1 MASTFFGLNI
11 AYTGLTAANAALNTT
26 GNNIA
31 NVETEGYSRQ
41 TVTQKASDALRT
53 YTTYGCAGSGV
64 DTVSIDRN
72 RDAFYDFKYWNNNNK
87 VGEYEEK
94 QYYMQQIEDLFSD
107 DSTIEGFT
115 TIFNDMYNALAEVQK
130 NAGDATTK
138 SQFIG
143 YANNLAYYF
152 NTVAENLVN
161 MQLDINA
168 EIKNKVDEINSYARE
183 IASLN
188 QQINVIELTGTTANE
203 LRDQRDLLID
213 QLSLVTNVEV
223 TETPIY
229 DVNNGRDT
237 GAKRYVVQIAGG
249 QMLVDSGEYYE
260 LECVARASYEA
271 NNQSDALGLFDIKWK
286 NGNDFY
292 MSSNLIGGQLQGLIA
307 MRDGNNA
314 EQFNGVVSNIE
325 RNQTTGKN
333 EVTVD
338 VTADY
343 LKDLNKCTL
352 SDDGGVMQIGNQ
364 EFYYDT
370 FQVIYDEN
378 GDITQ
383 YVFEISDNL
392 AKNASQPNSSRIGK
406 EVTVGASIDYQGI
419 PYYQQQLN
427 EWVRTFAEA
436 FNSILT
442 QEDSVDGYGNAAD
455 VLFVANE
462 ATDVTQRKFVD
473 SRNKVAGTP
482 ISSTDD
488 TYYYLTAANFA
499 INKEMLEDSQLFA
512 THTGAGAGQEAYD
525 VIDDLNDLRTNKDV
539 MSFRGCNAGDFLQC
553 ILSDIALNAS
563 SANSFYASYQNIGAT
578 IDTQRLSIS
587 GVDTD
592 EESLNLVQFQHAYN
606 LASQMIQVLT
616 EIYDRLILQTGV

>member
-1 MASTFFGLNI
+1 
-11 AYTGLTAANAALNTT
+11 
-26 GNNIA
+26 
-31 NVETEGYSRQ
+31 
-41 TVTQKASDALRT
+41 
-53 YTTYGCAGSGV
+53 
-64 DTVSIDRN
+64 
-72 RDAFYDFKYWNNNNK
+72 
-87 VGEYEEK
+87 
-94 QYYMQQIEDLFSD
+94 
-107 DSTIEGFT
+107 
-115 TIFNDMYNALAEVQK
+115 
-130 NAGDATTK
+130 
-138 SQFIG
+138 
-143 YANNLAYYF
+143 
-152 NTVAENLVN
+152 
-161 MQLDINA
+161 
-168 EIKNKVDEINSYARE
+168 
-183 IASLN
+183 
-188 QQINVIELTGTTANE
+188 
-203 LRDQRDLLID
+203 LID
-213 QLSLVTNVEV
+213 KLSLVTNVEV
-223 TETPIY
+223 TETPVY

-260 LECVARASYEA
+260 LECVARANYEA
-271 NNQSDALGLFDIKWK
+271 NNQSDALGLFDIGWK

-314 EQFNGVVSNIE
+314 EQFKGVVSNIE
-325 RNQTTGKN
+325 RNQETGKN

-338 VTADY
+338 ITADY
-343 LKDLNKCTL
+343 LRDLNKCTL

-370 FQVIYDEN
+370 FKVIYDDN

-383 YVFEISDNL
+383 YVFELSDDL

-406 EVTVGASIDYQGI
+406 DVAIGAAIDYQGV
-419 PYYQQQLN
+419 PYYQEQLN

-436 FNSILT
+436 FNRILT
-442 QEDSVDGYGNAAD
+442 QEGSVDGYGNAAD

-488 TYYYLTAANFA
+488 TYYYLTASNFA
-499 INKEMLEDSQLFA
+499 INKEMLEDSMLFA
-512 THTGAGAGQEAYD
+512 THTGAGAGREAYD
-525 VIDDLNDLRTNKDV
+525 VIDDLNDLRTNRDV

-553 ILSDIALNAS
+553 ILSDVSLNAS
-563 SANSFYASYQNIGAT
+563 SANAFYASYQNIGAT

-616 EIYDRLILQTGV
+616 EVYDRLILSTGV

>member
-31 NVETEGYSRQ
+31 NVETDGYSRQ
-41 TVTQKASDALRT
+41 TVTQQASDALRT

-64 DTVSIDRN
+64 DTISIDRN
-72 RDAFYDFKYWNNNNK
+72 RDAFYDFKYWNNNDK

-107 DSTIEGFT
+107 DKTIKGFT
-115 TIFNDMYNALAEVQK
+115 TIFNDMYSALAEVKK

-143 YANNLAYYF
+143 FANNLAYYF

-213 QLSLVTNVEV
+213 KLSLVTNVKV
-223 TETPIY
+223 TETPVY

-325 RNQTTGKN
+325 KNQTTGKN

-370 FQVIYDEN
+370 FKVIYDDN
-378 GDITQ
+378 GDISQ
-383 YVFEISDNL
+383 YVFEISDDL
-392 AKNASQPNSSRIGK
+392 AKNSYQPNSSRIGK
-406 EVTVGASIDYQGI
+406 DVTVGAKIDYQGI
-419 PYYQQQLN
+419 PYYQEQIN

-436 FNSILT
+436 FNRILT
-442 QEDSVDGYGNAAD
+442 QDGSVDGYGNDAD

-488 TYYYLTAANFA
+488 TYYYLTASNFA
-499 INKEMLEDSQLFA
+499 INKEMLEDSELFA
-512 THTGAGAGQEAYD
+512 THTGAGTGQEAYD

-553 ILSDIALNAS
+553 ILSDISLNAS
-563 SANSFYASYQNIGAT
+563 SANAFYASYQNIEAT

-616 EIYDRLILQTGV
+616 EVYDRLILQTGV

>member
-41 TVTQKASDALRT
+41 TVTQKASDAVRT
-53 YTTYGCAGSGV
+53 YTTYGCAGAGV

-107 DSTIEGFT
+107 DKTIEGFT
-115 TIFNDMYNALAEVQK
+115 TIFNDMYAALAEVQK

-143 YANNLAYYF
+143 FANNLAYYF
-152 NTVAENLVN
+152 NTVSENLKN

-203 LRDQRDLLID
+203 LRDQRDVLID
-213 QLSLVTNVEV
+213 KLSKVTAVEI
-223 TETPIY
+223 TETPVY

-292 MSSNLIGGQLQGLIA
+292 MSSTLIGGQLQGLIA
-307 MRDGNNA
+307 MRDGNNG
-314 EQFNGVVSNIE
+314 EQFNGVVSSIE
-325 RNQTTGKN
+325 RNRTTGKN
-333 EVTVD
+333 EVTVE

-370 FQVIYDEN
+370 FKVIYDTN
-378 GDITQ
+378 GDISQ
-383 YVFEISDNL
+383 YVFEISDDL
-392 AKNASQPNSSRIGK
+392 AKNSYQPNSSRIGK
-406 EVTVGASIDYQGI
+406 DVTVGAKIDYQGV
-419 PYYQQQLN
+419 PYYQEQIN

-436 FNSILT
+436 FNRILT
-442 QEDSVDGYGNAAD
+442 QDGSVDGYGKAAD

-462 ATDVTQRKFVD
+462 ATDVTQRKFLD

-482 ISSTDD
+482 IASTDD
-488 TYYYLTAANFA
+488 TYYYLTASNFA
-499 INKEMLEDSQLFA
+499 VSKEMLEDSQLFA
-512 THTGAGAGQEAYD
+512 THTGAGTGHEAYD
-525 VIDDLNDLRTNKDV
+525 VIEDLTDLRTNRDV

-553 ILSDIALNAS
+553 ILSDVSLNAS
-563 SANSFYASYQNIGAT
+563 SANSFYASYQNIEAT

-616 EIYDRLILQTGV
+616 EVYDRLILQTGV

>member
-1 MASTFFGLNI
+1 MGSTFFGLNI

-41 TVTQKASDALRT
+41 TVTQQASDALRT
-53 YTTYGCAGSGV
+53 YTTYGCSGSGV
-64 DTVSIDRN
+64 DTISIDRN
-72 RDAFYDFKYWNNNNK
+72 RDAFYDFKYWNNNQK

-107 DSTIEGFT
+107 DKTIEGFT
-115 TIFNDMYNALAEVQK
+115 TIFNDMYSALAEVQK

-143 YANNLAYYF
+143 FANNLAYYF
-152 NTVAENLVN
+152 NTVAENLEK
-161 MQLDINA
+161 MQLDVNQ

-203 LRDQRDLLID
+203 LRDQRDLLVD
-213 QLSLVTNVEV
+213 KLSMVTSVEV
-223 TETPIY
+223 RETPII
-229 DVNNGRDT
+229 DANNGKDT
-237 GAKRYVVQIAGG
+237 GAKRYIVQIAGG
-249 QMLVDSGEYYE
+249 QILVDTGEYHE
-260 LECVARASYEA
+260 LECVARAGYEA
-271 NNQSDALGLFDIKWK
+271 VNQSDALGLFDIKWK

-292 MSSNLIGGQLQGLIA
+292 MSSTLIGGQLQGLIA
-307 MRDGNNA
+307 MRDGNNS
-314 EQFNGVVSNIE
+314 ENFKGIVSAIE
-325 RNQTTGKN
+325 KNPDTGKN
-333 EVTVD
+333 EVTID

-370 FQVIYDEN
+370 FKVVYDDN
-378 GDITQ
+378 GDISQ
-383 YVFEISDNL
+383 YIFEISDDL
-392 AKNASQPNSSRIGK
+392 AKNSYQPNSSRIGK
-406 EVTVGASIDYQGI
+406 DVEVGNAIDYQGI
-419 PYYQQQLN
+419 PYYQEQLN

-436 FNSILT
+436 FNRILT
-442 QEDSVDGYGNAAD
+442 QDGAVDGYGNSPD

-462 ATDVTQRKFVD
+462 ATDVTQRKFLD

-488 TYYYLTAANFA
+488 TYYYLTASNFA
-499 INKEMLEDSQLFA
+499 INKEMMEDSELFA
-512 THTGAGAGQEAYD
+512 THTGKGAGQEAYD

-553 ILSDIALNAS
+553 ILSDISLNAS

-616 EIYDRLILQTGV
+616 EVYDRLILQTGV

>member
-31 NVETEGYSRQ
+31 NVETDGYSRQ
-41 TVTQKASDALRT
+41 TVTQQASDALRT

-64 DTVSIDRN
+64 DTISIDRN

-107 DSTIEGFT
+107 DKTIKGFT
-115 TIFNDMYNALAEVQK
+115 TIFNDMYSALAEVQK

-143 YANNLAYYF
+143 FANNLAYYF

-213 QLSLVTNVEV
+213 KLSLVTNVKV
-223 TETPIY
+223 TETPVY

-314 EQFNGVVSNIE
+314 EQFNGVLSNIE
-325 RNQTTGKN
+325 KNQTTGKN

-370 FQVIYDEN
+370 FKVIYDDN
-378 GDITQ
+378 GDISQ
-383 YVFEISDNL
+383 YVFEISDDL
-392 AKNASQPNSSRIGK
+392 AKNSYQPNSSRIGK
-406 EVTVGASIDYQGI
+406 DVTVGAKIDYQGI
-419 PYYQQQLN
+419 PYYQEQIN

-436 FNSILT
+436 FNRILT
-442 QEDSVDGYGNAAD
+442 QEGSVDGYGNDAD

-488 TYYYLTAANFA
+488 TYYYLTASNFA
-499 INKEMLEDSQLFA
+499 INKEMLEDSELFA
-512 THTGAGAGQEAYD
+512 THTGAGTGQEAYD

-553 ILSDIALNAS
+553 ILSDISLNAS
-563 SANSFYASYQNIGAT
+563 SANAFYASYQNIEAT

-616 EIYDRLILQTGV
+616 EVYDRLILQTGV